1 MKHRVTVQRAT
12 LAGDTPSDPALQKW
26 ATAGLSACPYPA
38 EVTIRVVGK
47 RESRKLNRQYRG
59 KNDPTNV
66 LSFQADL
73 PGELLKK
80 LAKEGAYAPLGDLVL
95 CAPVIIAEA
104 AEQDKP
110 ATHHWAH
117 MVVHGALHLQGFD
130 HQEEREAQ
138 RMERRETEILASLG
152 IADPYQ

>member
-80 LAKEGAYAPLGDLVL
+80 LAKEGAYAP
-95 CAPVIIAEA
+95 
-104 AEQDKP
+104 
-110 ATHHWAH
+110 
-117 MVVHGALHLQGFD
+117 
-130 HQEEREAQ
+130 
-138 RMERRETEILASLG
+138 
-152 IADPYQ
+152 